1 MNIVMFTNTY
11 TPHVGGVARS
21 VEAFTMEYRQRGH
34 RTLVVAPDF
43 PGMPENETDVL
54 RIPAIQNFNGSD
66 FSVVLPLS
74 GLLTEKMNAFHPDII
89 HAHHPYLLG
98 VTALRIAR
106 YRRLPLVFTHHTR
119 YEEYSHYVP
128 GDSAILRRFIIKA
141 ATQYANLANQVIA
154 PSESIRDLLRERA
167 VTTAIEVVPTGVVLR
182 HFTQGSG
189 KKIRRQLNIPPDSFV
204 VGHLGRLAP
213 EKNIEF
219 LAQAV
224 AGFIKTASNK
234 SKRKPSHRHF
244 YFLVIGTGP
253 CEQTIRDVFKHEGL
267 DAQLHILGVLQQ
279 ADLADA
285 LAAMDV
291 FAFSSKSETQG
302 MVLTEAMAARV
313 PVVALDA
320 PGVREVVRDRHNGR
334 LLLDESVDNF
344 VEAIGW
350 LTGQSQQQRQEF
362 KEAARQTA
370 EAFSMRHSADKAL
383 ACYASLQS
391 HTTTSWSEPEELWQS
406 SLQLIKAE
414 WDILKGV
421 GSATSA
427 SLGHVDEIKK
437 QRGLPK

>member
-11 TPHVGGVARS
+11 TPHVGGVAHS

-74 GLLTEKMNAFHPDII
+74 GLLTEKLDAFHPDII

-128 GDSAILRRFIIKA
+128 GNCTTLRRFIIEA
-141 ATQYANLANQVIA
+141 ATQYANLADRVIA
-154 PSESIRDLLRERA
+154 PSGSIRDLLRERA
-167 VTTAIEVVPTGVVLR
+167 VTTAIEVVPTGVVLK

-189 KKIRRQLNIPPDSFV
+189 KKIRRQLNISPDSFV

-234 SKRKPSHRHF
+234 SKRKPANSSF

-253 CEQTIRDVFKHEGL
+253 CEQTIRDVFKREGL

-344 VEAIGW
+344 VEAIAW
-350 LTGQSQQQRQEF
+350 LAGQSQQQRQEL

-370 EAFSMRHSADKAL
+370 EAFSMPHSADKAL

-391 HTTTSWSEPEELWQS
+391 CTTTGWSESEELWQS
-406 SLQLIKAE
+406 SLKLIKAE
-414 WDILKGV
+414 WDILKGI
-421 GSATSA
+421 GSAASA
-427 SLGHVDEIKK
+427 ALDHVDEIKK